1 MKRRCTSLTIAA
13 ALLAGLPAASHAAW
27 PGANGR
33 ISYTQRVEA
42 AGGVGANR
50 NLFAMALDGTTSR
63 LTSHPNNEE
72 QSSWAPD
79 GLRLAYKRLEETWI
93 LEALDGSGATTQITN
108 DPGGTNPFN
117 TQPAWSPDG
126 RALLIRSSR
135 LHPTVRQGD
144 ILRVDVD
151 PASPTYKEI
160 SLVLARPGDERYPTF
175 SPDGTRIAFRG
186 DDDGLDL
193 TGDEEIFV
201 ADADGTNVVQL
212 TDDDAVDSAP
222 AWSPDGTRLAF
233 ESTRDGT
240 DHEIYV
246 MDLASRS
253 VTRLTDNDVHDEGPA
268 WSPDG
273 RFMAF
278 TRADTRTSPGDIWVM
293 RADGTDQRAL
303 LTTPIIEESPDW
315 QPLPTTVGA
324 LDRYERT
331 ACGDL
336 SLTPGGVASIVA
348 VKVPC
353 PTAQRVAATW
363 QQAAAAGAPPAK
375 VEGFTCVARPHSFD
389 QTLVECDH
397 AGAKKGVSF
406 VYRTPV

>member
-1 MKRRCTSLTIAA
+1 MKRRCTSVTIAA
-13 ALLAGLPAASHAAW
+13 ALLAAVPAVSHAAW

-33 ISYTQRVEA
+33 ISYTQRVEP

-50 NLFAMALDGTTSR
+50 NLFAMALDGTTSQ

-72 QSSWAPD
+72 QSSWSPD
-79 GLRLAYKRLEETWI
+79 GLRLAYKRVEESWI
-93 LEALDGSGATTQITN
+93 LEALDGSGATTQITS
-108 DPGGTNPFN
+108 DPGSTNPFN
-117 TQPAWSPDG
+117 TQPAWSPNG
-126 RALLIRSSR
+126 RALLIRSNR
-135 LHPTVRQGD
+135 LHPAVRQGD

-151 PASPTYKEI
+151 PGSPTYKEI
-160 SLVLARPGDERYPTF
+160 SLVLARPGDERYPTY

-186 DDDGLDL
+186 DDDGLDI
-193 TGDEEIFV
+193 TGDEDIFV
-201 ADADGTNVVQL
+201 VDADGTNAVQL

-240 DHEIYV
+240 DHELYV
-246 MDLASRS
+246 IDLASRS

-273 RFMAF
+273 RFLAF

-293 RADGTDQRAL
+293 QADGTEQRAL

-315 QPLPTTVGA
+315 QPLPTSVGA
-324 LDRYERT
+324 LDRYPRT

-336 SLTPGGVASIVA
+336 SLTAAGVASIVA

-363 QQAAAAGAPPAK
+363 EAGADAGTPPAK
-375 VEGFTCVARPHSFD
+375 VEGFTCTAQPHSFD

-397 AGAKKGVSF
+397 AGSKKGVSF
-406 VYRTPV
+406 VYRAAA